1 MYQNLQYSK
10 ESIEEFSFGRSLG
23 SGCFGQ
29 VDEIKIEQSSNKY
42 YALKRISTTPS
53 TEQHTLREAIIHRY
67 VHF

>member
-10 ESIEEFSFGRSLG
+10 ESILEFRFQKSLG

-29 VDEIKIEQSSNKY
+29 VDKIKIQSCHKY
-42 YALKRISTTPS
+42 HALKRISTTPS

>member
-1 MYQNLQYSK
+1 MYQNLQSSK
-10 ESIEEFSFGRSLG
+10 ESIEEFSFEGSLG

-29 VDEIKIEQSSNKY
+29 VDEIKIKQSS